1 METQKTITIFSG
13 PVTAVIIVLLLAGN
27 VFFYMQSS
35 TRAKPDDI
43 SSMPSP
49 KEDEQSAPISP
60 PAFNTDDRA
69 IFEFT
74 KDTVLVLTPAESIN
88 TNPAW
93 NILYKDRD
101 GVYRNEDVPEDMLDK
116 IKADTK

>member
-27 VFFYMQSS
+27 IFFYMQSS

-101 GVYRNEDVPEDMLDK
+101 GIYHNEDVPEDMLGK